1 MTIFIIFAID
11 NVLISEIKINCLN
24 HLIILFIFGYH
35 IMKLLILLTL
45 GIQLVFLL
53 DVLLL
58 V

>member
-24 HLIILFIFGYH
+24 HLIILFISGYH

-45 GIQLVFLL
+45 EIQLVFLL